1 MTGKGM
7 MSSIVLD
14 CRLSLVVDCLC
25 CRRLDVLMCSIV
37 LDCPCCRCLGHR
49 QRLRCRLIVFAVGV
63 VIGERRSR
71 SLSSGRRRPG
81 AASILVLEFVLMM
94 RGRDR
99 KKRRGWRRKR
109 QEEEE
114 EVSVLVLK
122 EAGTAVGEIPGE
134 LLVRGISR

>member
-1 MTGKGM
+1 M
-7 MSSIVLD
+7 
-14 CRLSLVVDCLC
+14 
-25 CRRLDVLMCSIV
+25 
-37 LDCPCCRCLGHR
+37 
-49 QRLRCRLIVFAVGV
+49 
-63 VIGERRSR
+63 
-71 SLSSGRRRPG
+71 
-81 AASILVLEFVLMM
+81 VLEFVLMM

-99 KKRRGWRRKR
+99 KKRRGRRRMR